1 MRDAVQEIL
10 VEELR
15 DAYSAEKQALRFM
28 QKVSKQISTPALAEG
43 TRMHIEQTQTQIE
56 RLEQALEALNERPG
70 RKVCEAMRGLIE
82 EAQHTLE
89 EQDKGPLMDLVL
101 VAGMQR
107 IEHYEISAYGTS
119 AALATALGHSEVA
132 DLLSQ
137 TLEEEKLMDS
147 ELTEVTQE
155 AIMPEALSGED
166 EEGED
171 EEGEDEDEEGEDTA
185 EDAEVESKPKR
196 ESKSGSEKRGGG
208 SRGKNRPASR

>member
-1 MRDAVQEIL
+1 MRDAIQEIL

-28 QKVSKQISTPALAEG
+28 QKVSKKISTPALAEG
-43 TRMHIEQTQTQIE
+43 TRMHIEQTQSQIE
-56 RLEQALEALNERPG
+56 RLEQALEALDERPG

-82 EAQHTLE
+82 EAQHTVD

-101 VAGMQR
+101 VAGMQK
-107 IEHYEISAYGTS
+107 IEHYEISAYGTGV
-119 AALATALGHSEVA
+119 ALATALGQTEVA

-155 AIMPEALSGED
+155 AIMPEAMSDG
-166 EEGED
+166 
-171 EEGEDEDEEGEDTA
+171 DEDEEGEDTA
-185 EDAEVESKPKR
+185 EDAEVEAEPQDAG
-196 ESKSGSEKRGGG
+196 KSGSGKRGG
-208 SRGKNRPASR
+208 ASREKGRAGKR